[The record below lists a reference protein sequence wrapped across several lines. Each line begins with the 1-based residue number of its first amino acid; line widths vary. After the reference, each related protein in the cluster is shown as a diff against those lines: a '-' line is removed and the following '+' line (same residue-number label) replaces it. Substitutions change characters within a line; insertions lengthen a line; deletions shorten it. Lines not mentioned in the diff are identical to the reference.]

1 MCGGPILSSSKGPD
15 PWQAE
20 DDHRTLTRAAEVQ
33 NDPARMK
40 GVVKHHRKMKK
51 ALATVGRSI
60 GAQGGRLSSGS
71 R

>member
-1 MCGGPILSSSKGPD
+1 MCMGASPSKGPD

-33 NDPARMK
+33 ADPARMK
-40 GVVKHHRKMKK
+40 GVVKHHSKMKK
-51 ALATVGRSI
+51 ALSNVNRTI
-60 GAQGGRLSSGS
+60 GASKRMGGGS